1 MALKNLGKTTIKINK
16 MKKVF
21 YMDDVRSIFGQ
32 LKDEEISM
40 SKALELLNEK
50 TEAAEEKAFLAGWR
64 LRMSRN
70 GSELK
75 STWTQWKS
83 GSDEVV
89 G

>member
-1 MALKNLGKTTIKINK
+1 MK
-16 MKKVF
+16 MKKTF
-21 YMDDVRSIFGQ
+21 YMDDVRNIFAQ
-32 LKDEEISM
+32 LQAEEISM

-50 TEAAEEKAFLAGWR
+50 ADKAEEKAFLAGWR
-64 LRMSRN
+64 LRMSRK

-75 STWTQWKS
+75 STWTQWKE

>member
-1 MALKNLGKTTIKINK
+1 
-16 MKKVF
+16 MKKTF
-21 YMDDVRSIFGQ
+21 YMEDVRNILGQ
-32 LKDEEISM
+32 LQADEISM
-40 SKALELLNEK
+40 SKALEMLNEQAEK
-50 TEAAEEKAFLAGWR
+50 AEEKAFLAGWR